1 MNFIT
6 IKRRQLFNYDKEKT
20 KNLTEFN
27 YDREK
32 RMNFITIKTM
42 TINFRNAQSLAFYY
56 RECKK

>member
-20 KNLTEFN
+20 KNLTEFS

-32 RMNFITIKTM
+32 RMNFIKM

-56 RECKK
+56 RECEK